1 MRKKYRLNPKRQNG
15 NISIVGSYKDKR
27 TDKEVFLISGGKK
40 VVNSLD
46 EKDKVY
52 SYVFES
58 GLPLELSYDPDDFKD
73 QAVID
78 FWKNHPLVET
88 DGYDNPNF
96 VMTEFTLEIKE
107 EIIDYNYNLLMDEI
121 RCIAEVIDMTEE
133 QRRDL
138 TFALGYD
145 PREFSNKEV
154 FLNLIGIDL
163 DGYAIEDM
171 DLVMNYLKIKG
182 SEKTA
187 TVYANKAIVYGI
199 IRKEGSVYKIS
210 GRNAGTTIDSVIS
223 FLVTDKD
230 VFENY
235 IKPEVDKLDS
245 SPEIKAQ
252 EVDPLDLP
260 DEIKN
265 LIPATEAKKKRQT
278 RSAATK

>member
-171 DLVMNYLKIKG
+171 DLVANYLKTKG
-182 SEKTA
+182 AEKTA

-223 FLVTDKD
+223 FLITDKD